1 MKGSRGL
8 LYVAIALI
16 VAGVLFFF
24 FAYRDG
30 KEGEPR
36 PAVQE
41 TEKGEAPDL
50 AERPKEA
57 GEEVSAEKEA
67 GKQVKKEAKKRAT
80 KEADDISTQGTI
92 GQPTAAGENECER
105 MEKEVKEFFTYL
117 DGKEYV
123 EELRIG
129 EDMFTHFKKIVHLL
143 SENPPIPAGEG
154 LRQDTMIRNIF
165 HFYRVLGFRDM
176 TMILRI
182 LRNEADTLELNLA
195 SLYEWLMSAEKCG
208 QEEGLPPSLDI
219 VYRYAGFLVNTI
231 GGRSYLFRRETR
243 LRLLVNYYCLLII
256 HEADKRKMN
265 SFGIDI
271 TPFLEPLAEEIE
283 HHQFL
288 YYRKE
293 YAGKLVDLENYY
305 LKRRKA
311 S

>member
-1 MKGSRGL
+1 MKRSRGL

-16 VAGVLFFF
+16 VAGILFFF
-24 FAYRDG
+24 FAYRGG
-30 KEGEPR
+30 KEEVQQ

-41 TEKGEAPDL
+41 TEKREAPDL

-57 GEEVSAEKEA
+57 AEEVSAEKES
-67 GKQVKKEAKKRAT
+67 K
-80 KEADDISTQGTI
+80 KEADDISRQGEI
-92 GQPTAAGENECER
+92 GLPTAAGEDECER
-105 MEKEVKEFFTYL
+105 MEKEVKEFFAYL
-117 DGKEYV
+117 DGKDYV
-123 EELRIG
+123 KELKIG
-129 EDMFTHFKKIVHLL
+129 EDMFTHFKKVVHLL

-154 LRQDTMIRNIF
+154 LKQDALIRNIF
-165 HFYRVLGFRDM
+165 HFYRVLGFRDL
-176 TMILRI
+176 TLILRI

-195 SLYEWLMSAEKCG
+195 SLYEWLMSAEKCD
-208 QEEGLPPSLDI
+208 QKDGLPPSLDI
-219 VYRYAGFLVNTI
+219 VYRYAGFLVNSI

-265 SFGIDI
+265 NFGIDI

-283 HHQFL
+283 HYQFL

-293 YAGKLVDLENYY
+293 YAGKLIDLKNYY
-305 LKRRKA
+305 LKRRRA

>member
-16 VAGVLFFF
+16 VAGILFFF
-24 FAYRDG
+24 FGSRGG
-30 KEGEPR
+30 KEDVQK

-41 TEKGEAPDL
+41 TEKREAPGL
-50 AERPKEA
+50 AERPEEA
-57 GEEVSAEKEA
+57 GEEVSAEKAAEKEAEKEA
-67 GKQVKKEAKKRAT
+67 G
-80 KEADDISTQGTI
+80 DISTRGAI
-92 GQPTAAGENECER
+92 GRATAVGEDECER
-105 MEKEVKEFFTYL
+105 MEKEVKEFFAYL
-117 DGKEYV
+117 DGKDYIK
-123 EELRIG
+123 ELKIG
-129 EDMFTHFKKIVHLL
+129 EDMFTHFKKVVHLL

-154 LRQDTMIRNIF
+154 LKQDTMIRNIF
-165 HFYRVLGFRDM
+165 HFYRVLGFRDL
-176 TMILRI
+176 TLILRI

-195 SLYEWLMSAEKCG
+195 SLYQWLMSAEQCDQKD
-208 QEEGLPPSLDI
+208 GLPPSLDI
-219 VYRYAGFLVNTI
+219 VYRYAGFLVNSI

-283 HHQFL
+283 HYRFL

-293 YAGKLVDLENYY
+293 YAGKLIDLKNYY
-305 LKRRKA
+305 LKRRRA

>member
-16 VAGVLFFF
+16 VAGILFFLF
-24 FAYRDG
+24 SYRG
-30 KEGEPR
+30 CKKEVQK

-41 TEKGEAPDL
+41 TEKRETPAL

-57 GEEVSAEKEA
+57 GEEVGAEKEA
-67 GKQVKKEAKKRAT
+67 KKEA
-80 KEADDISTQGTI
+80 EGISKQGEI
-92 GQPTAAGENECER
+92 GLPTAAGEDECER
-105 MEKEVKEFFTYL
+105 MEKEVKEFFAYL
-117 DGKEYV
+117 DGKGYV
-123 EELRIG
+123 KELKIG
-129 EDMFTHFKKIVHLL
+129 EDMFTHFKKVVHLL
-143 SENPPIPAGEG
+143 SENPPMPAGEG
-154 LRQDTMIRNIF
+154 LKQDALIRNIF
-165 HFYRVLGFRDM
+165 HFYRVLGFRDL
-176 TMILRI
+176 TLILRI

-195 SLYEWLMSAEKCG
+195 SLYEWLMSAEKCD
-208 QEEGLPPSLDI
+208 QKDGLPPSLDI
-219 VYRYAGFLVNTI
+219 VYRYAGFLVNSI

-283 HHQFL
+283 RYQFL

-293 YAGKLVDLENYY
+293 YAGKLIDLKNYY
-305 LKRRKA
+305 LKRRRA

>member
-16 VAGVLFFF
+16 VAGILFFF

-30 KEGEPR
+30 KKDVPK
-36 PAVQE
+36 PAVEE
-41 TEKGEAPDL
+41 TEKAQAP
-50 AERPKEA
+50 EPGGRPKEA
-57 GEEVSAEKEA
+57 GEGVSTEEEA
-67 GKQVKKEAKKRAT
+67 RKQAKKG
-80 KEADDISTQGTI
+80 ADDISTRGVI
-92 GQPTAAGENECER
+92 GRPTVAGEDDCER
-105 MEKEVKEFFTYL
+105 MEKEVKEFFAYL

-123 EELRIG
+123 EELKIG
-129 EDMFTHFKKIVHLL
+129 DDMFTHFKKVVHLL

-154 LRQDTMIRNIF
+154 LKQDAMITNIF
-165 HFYRVLGFRDM
+165 HFYRVLGFRDIAL
-176 TMILRI
+176 ILRI
-182 LRNEADTLELNLA
+182 VRNEADTLELNLA

-208 QEEGLPPSLDI
+208 QKDGLPPSLDI

-265 SFGIDI
+265 RFGIDI

-293 YAGKLVDLENYY
+293 YAGKLIDLENYY

>member
-8 LYVAIALI
+8 LYVAIVLI
-16 VAGVLFFF
+16 VAGILFFF
-24 FAYRDG
+24 FSYDG
-30 KEGEPR
+30 GKKDVQK
-36 PAVQE
+36 PAVQK
-41 TEKGEAPDL
+41 TDKRKAPDL

-57 GEEVSAEKEA
+57 GDEA
-67 GKQVKKEAKKRAT
+67 AAK
-80 KEADDISTQGTI
+80 KEADDISRQGAVE
-92 GQPTAAGENECER
+92 GPTAVIKDECER
-105 MEKEVKEFFTYL
+105 MEKEVKEFFAYL
-117 DGKEYV
+117 DTKDYIKE
-123 EELRIG
+123 LKID
-129 EDMFTHFKKIVHLL
+129 EDMFAHFKKVVQAL
-143 SENPPIPAGEG
+143 SEDPPTPAGEG
-154 LRQDTMIRNIF
+154 LKQDTMIRNIY
-165 HFYRVLGFRDM
+165 HFYRVLGFRDL
-176 TMILRI
+176 TLIIQI

-195 SLYEWLMSAEKCG
+195 SLYQWLMSAEKCD
-208 QEEGLPPSLDI
+208 QKDGLPPSLDT
-219 VYRYAGFLVNTI
+219 VYRYAGFLVNSI

-293 YAGKLVDLENYY
+293 YAGKLVDLKNYY
-305 LKRRKA
+305 LKRRRA

>member
-16 VAGVLFFF
+16 VAGILFFF
-24 FAYRDG
+24 FAYRG
-30 KEGEPR
+30 CKEEVQQ

-41 TEKGEAPDL
+41 KEKREAPDL

-57 GEEVSAEKEA
+57 AEEVSAEKES
-67 GKQVKKEAKKRAT
+67 K
-80 KEADDISTQGTI
+80 KEADDISRQGEI
-92 GQPTAAGENECER
+92 GLPTAAGEDECER
-105 MEKEVKEFFTYL
+105 MEKEVKEFFAYL
-117 DGKEYV
+117 DGKDYV
-123 EELRIG
+123 KELKIG
-129 EDMFTHFKKIVHLL
+129 EDMFTHFKKVVHLL
-143 SENPPIPAGEG
+143 SENPPVPAGEA
-154 LRQDTMIRNIF
+154 LKQDALIRNIF
-165 HFYRVLGFRDM
+165 HFYRVLGFRDL
-176 TMILRI
+176 TLILRI

-195 SLYEWLMSAEKCG
+195 SLYEWLMSAEKCA
-208 QEEGLPPSLDI
+208 QKDGLPPSLDI
-219 VYRYAGFLVNTI
+219 VYRYAGFLVNSI

-265 SFGIDI
+265 NFGIDI

-283 HHQFL
+283 RYQFL

-293 YAGKLVDLENYY
+293 YAGKLIDLKNYY
-305 LKRRKA
+305 LKRRRA